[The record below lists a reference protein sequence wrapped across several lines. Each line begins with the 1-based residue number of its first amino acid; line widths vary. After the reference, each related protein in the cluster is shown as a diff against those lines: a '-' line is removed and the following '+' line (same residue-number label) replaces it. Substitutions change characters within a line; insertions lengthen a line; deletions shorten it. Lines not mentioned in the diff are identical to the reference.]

1 MRFVIRSLRSPLRYA
16 ISFAGVGIAVLLL
29 RQIPRASP
37 TTVALTLLIVVLF
50 VAASW
55 GLRVAVVSALLATLA
70 FNFFFLPPVGTLTI
84 ADTQN
89 WVSLFAFLT
98 TAVVAS
104 QLSERARRDAAD
116 AQRRRLEVERLY
128 GFSQQLL
135 IQDDPRALLKEVPRE
150 IAVTFGATSAAL
162 YLLSRDKMYR
172 YGDAHAI
179 PADAMKEC
187 ARRSE
192 PTCDSKFLVAPL
204 RLGLKSVGAVGF
216 AGNEMSSGSLEALGS
231 LISAAVERINAI
243 DSLAHAEA
251 ARESERLRTALL
263 DSVTHDLRTPLTSI
277 KASVSTLRSNAQIK
291 PDDHDDLLAVIEEEA
306 DRLNRL
312 VGEAVEMTQLDERR
326 VQLHSEPNDISLSVQ
341 AAVAEVPLIRE
352 QHPIEVRVPPSLPK
366 AIFDPEWVRKV
377 LRHLIENAAKY
388 SELGS
393 PIFISAEVKGDNIL
407 TSVADRG
414 SGIDDLERSM
424 IFDKF
429 YRGQSQRFRTQGTGM
444 GLAIVRAIVEA
455 HGGTIDVASQLG
467 SGSVFTFSLPIAR
480 ATAAQANVSP

>member
-1 MRFVIRSLRSPLRYA
+1 M
-16 ISFAGVGIAVLLL
+16 
-29 RQIPRASP
+29 
-37 TTVALTLLIVVLF
+37 ALTLLIVVLF

-70 FNFFFLPPVGTLTI
+70 FNFFFLPPIGTLTI
-84 ADTQN
+84 ADAQN

-104 QLSERARRDAAD
+104 QLSDRARREAAD
-116 AQRRRLEVERLY
+116 AQRRRIEVERLY
-128 GFSQQLL
+128 SFSQQLL

-150 IAVTFGATSAAL
+150 IAVTFGATSSAL

-172 YGDAHAI
+172 YGDAHSV
-179 PADAMKEC
+179 PAEAMKDC

-192 PTCDSKFLVAPL
+192 PIRDPDGKFFVAPL
-204 RLGLKSVGAVGF
+204 RLGIRSVGAVGF
-216 AGNEMSSGSLEALGS
+216 AGNEMSSGSIEALGS
-231 LISAAVERINAI
+231 LISAAVERMNAI

-277 KASVSTLRSNAQIK
+277 KASVSTLRSNAHIK
-291 PDDHDDLLAVIEEEA
+291 PEDEADLLAVIEEEA

-312 VGEAVEMTQLDERR
+312 VGEAVEMAQLDERQ
-326 VQLHSEPNDISLSVQ
+326 VQLRTEPNDIAVAVQ
-341 AAVAEVPLIRE
+341 AAISDLPLIKD
-352 QHPIEVRVPPSLPK
+352 QHPIDIRVAPSLPK
-366 AIFDPEWVRKV
+366 AIFDPEWIRKV

-388 SELGS
+388 SQPGS
-393 PIFISAEVKGDNIL
+393 AIFISSEAKGDRIL

-455 HGGTIDVASQLG
+455 HGGAIDVTSQLG
-467 SGSVFTFSLPIAR
+467 SGSVFTFSLPIAS
-480 ATAAQANVSP
+480 AAAAQAQNV